1 MPATIQFYKSLCKSL
16 FAATLFLAATVAA
29 YAQIPANQPVPKG
42 FSKADI
48 QAVDKAVNNFM
59 QKYHV
64 PGLSFAIAKGDSL
77 KIRRTYGYADTA
89 KKEKVKPSNRFRIA
103 SVSKPFTSAAIML
116 LIEQGKLH
124 LTDKVFGA
132 GGVLGTTY
140 GSQPYKQWV
149 TDITIQNLLEHTGG
163 GWNRDGDDPMFL
175 HTEMNQAQLISWAVD
190 NMPVT
195 KKPGTYYSYSNFGY
209 CLLGRVIEKVSG
221 TPYEQFIK
229 KNILAKCG
237 INTMQIGGN
246 TLAEQKP
253 DEVYYY
259 GNKGDDDP
267 YKMDERRM
275 DSHGGWIATATDLVK
290 FLVRLNY
297 NAYKP
302 EILTTATLAELYT
315 PSLPGSDY
323 AKGWLTN
330 SDNNHWHN
338 GSLPGEQALVV
349 NTGSGF
355 SWAVLVNTRTDGN
368 FSGDLDQL
376 MWQIKE
382 SIKSWPDVD
391 LFGNK

>member
-1 MPATIQFYKSLCKSL
+1 MQNCKSISLLFLFL
-16 FAATLFLAATVAA
+16 FACAIKTL
-29 YAQIPANQPVPKG
+29 AQIPANQPSPKG
-42 FSKADI
+42 FSATEI
-48 QAVDKAVNNFM
+48 QAVDNAVNSFM

-77 KIRRTYGYADTA
+77 KIQRTYGLADSV
-89 KKEKVKPSNRFRIA
+89 KKQLVMPASRFRIA

-124 LTDKVFGA
+124 LTDKVFGT

-163 GWNRDGDDPMFL
+163 GWNNESEDPMFM
-175 HTEMNQAQLISWAVD
+175 HTEMNQAKLISWALD
-190 NMPVT
+190 NRPLIN
-195 KKPGTYYSYSNFGY
+195 KPGTHYAYSNFGY
-209 CLLGRVIEKVSG
+209 CLLGRVIEKISG

-237 INTMQIGGN
+237 ITTMQIGGN

-290 FLVRLNY
+290 FLVCMNY
-297 NAYKP
+297 NPHKP
-302 EILTTATLAELYT
+302 ELLKPATLKDLYT
-315 PSLPGSDY
+315 PSLQGSNY
-323 AKGWLTN
+323 AKGWAVN
-330 SDNNHWHN
+330 SANNHWHN
-338 GSLPGEQALVV
+338 GSLPGEQALAV
-349 NTGSGF
+349 NTSSGF
-355 SWAVLVNTRTDGN
+355 SWAILVNTRTDGN
-368 FSGDLDQL
+368 FSGDLDRL
-376 MWQIKE
+376 MWQVKE
-382 SIKSWPDVD
+382 SIKNWPDVD
-391 LFGNK
+391 LFGEK

>member
-1 MPATIQFYKSLCKSL
+1 MQNCKSISLLFLFL
-16 FAATLFLAATVAA
+16 FAFAIKAL
-29 YAQIPANQPVPKG
+29 AQISANQTVPKG
-42 FSKADI
+42 FSRADI
-48 QAVDKAVNNFM
+48 QAVDNAVNSFM

-89 KKEKVKPSNRFRIA
+89 KKEKVKPSSRFRIA

-124 LTDKVFGA
+124 LTDKVFGT
-132 GGVLGTTY
+132 GGVLGTIY

-149 TDITIQNLLEHTGG
+149 TDITIQNLLEHTAG
-163 GWNRDGDDPMFL
+163 GWNNETEDPMFM
-175 HTEMNQAQLISWAVD
+175 HTELNQAQLISWALD
-190 NMPVT
+190 NRPLT
-195 KKPGTYYSYSNFGY
+195 NKPGTHYAYSNFGY
-209 CLLGRVIEKVSG
+209 CLLGRVIEKVSR

-237 INTMQIGGN
+237 ITTMQIGGN
-246 TLAEQKP
+246 TLAEQKR

-290 FLVRLNY
+290 FLVHMNY
-297 NAYKP
+297 NPHKP
-302 EILTTATLAELYT
+302 ELLEPSTLKVLYT
-315 PSLPGSDY
+315 PSLQGSGY
-323 AKGWLTN
+323 AKGWAVN
-330 SDNNHWHN
+330 SANNHWHN
-338 GSLPGEQALVV
+338 GSLPGEQALAV
-349 NTGSGF
+349 NTSSGF

-368 FSGDLDQL
+368 FSGDLDGL

-382 SIKSWPDVD
+382 SIKSWSDVD
-391 LFGNK
+391 LFGKN